1 MAISIMRG
9 STDTPPPMTKL
20 KDPVCG
26 MDVTEQ
32 SHHSAEHE
40 GRHYYSCSAK
50 CQTKFVEDPDKYAV
64 TPPGTDKVAREPE
77 ATQPGTIYTCPM
89 HPEVQQDHPGNCPK
103 CGMTLEPMLPTLD
116 EGENAELVDFRHRF
130 WWTLPLTV
138 VVTILAMVGH
148 RLQWF
153 EMGTQSWIELVLTV
167 PIVLWAGW
175 PFFVRGAQSIANRS
189 PNMWTLIGLGTG
201 AAFVYSAVATVA
213 PGVFPASFQARP
225 RGGVL
230 RSRSCHHLAHAAG
243 PDAGAE
249 STLPDSAA
257 IKSLLGLAPPRPH
270 GVSTPTVRRVIP

>member
-1 MAISIMRG
+1 
-9 STDTPPPMTKL
+9 MTKL

-40 GRHYYSCSAK
+40 GRHYYFCSAK
-50 CQTKFVEDPDKYAV
+50 CQNKFVEDPDKYAV

-138 VVTILAMVGH
+138 VVTVLAMVG
-148 RLQWF
+148 
-153 EMGTQSWIELVLTV
+153 
-167 PIVLWAGW
+167 
-175 PFFVRGAQSIANRS
+175 
-189 PNMWTLIGLGTG
+189 TG
-201 AAFVYSAVATVA
+201 CS
-213 PGVFPASFQARP
+213 GS
-225 RGGVL
+225 
-230 RSRSCHHLAHAAG
+230 
-243 PDAGAE
+243 
-249 STLPDSAA
+249 
-257 IKSLLGLAPPRPH
+257 KWPPRA
-270 GVSTPTVRRVIP
+270 GLSWC